1 MRRRPAKSTA
11 NTGGARKSNSRCEN
25 TANDY
30 AAVTNTKSIELG
42 HRSDPKK
49 EEITERGQGS
59 DAKEKGR
66 RKPTFIGLECNQR
79 KPKIISARCDVHE
92 SNVSQDMEV
101 PRGWQQAKNTK
112 AKKDMFAVA
121 PMFQIK
127 NIPLHSQE
135 CSVEMGSCKGSKG
148 VARRKQLRSVQ
159 WTTKMLHPEDCVM
172 VDGLHFE
179 SWKFLADRR
188 NCDHHVP
195 IDYLSGK

>member
-1 MRRRPAKSTA
+1 MRRRPAKTTA
-11 NTGGARKSNSRCEN
+11 NTGGARQSNSRCES

-59 DAKEKGR
+59 DAKEEGR

-79 KPKIISARCDVHE
+79 KPKIISERCDVYE

-112 AKKDMFAVA
+112 AKNDMFAVA

-135 CSVEMGSCKGSKG
+135 CSVETGSCKRSQGA
-148 VARRKQLRSVQ
+148 ARRKQFRSVQ

-172 VDGLHFE
+172 VDDLHFE
-179 SWKFLADRR
+179 S
-188 NCDHHVP
+188 
-195 IDYLSGK
+195 